1 MSEDKQNL
9 KVSSVADVKQRVEKN
24 KQGEAI
30 ELPSGLVFSVGRPS
44 LVGLLTGNAIPS
56 RLSAIALK
64 IMNGGIS
71 QVKSIEDMKNT
82 FELIDKVVVASVLA
96 PKVVSENAS
105 DEEILV
111 SDLSEDDKIAIFTF
125 VQSGEAGLEKF
136 RRQLTGG
143 QSRPDMPQVSRDEA
157 KSVS

>member
-1 MSEDKQNL
+1 MSEDTKVLQ
-9 KVSSVADVKQRVEKN
+9 VSSIADVKQRISKN
-24 KQGEAI
+24 KEGQPI
-30 ELPSGLVFSVGRPS
+30 QLPSGLVFSVGRPS
-44 LVGLLTGNAIPS
+44 LVSLLTGNAIPS

-82 FELIDKVVVASVLA
+82 FELIDKVVCASVIA
-96 PKVVSENAS
+96 PKVVSENAT
-105 DEEILV
+105 EEELLV
-111 SDLSEDDKIAIFTF
+111 TDLSEDDRIAIFTY

-143 QSRPDMPQVSRDEA
+143 QPRPDMPQVSRDTTQP
-157 KSVS
+157 VS